1 MMTNLLSW
9 RAPCL
14 TLLIGLSACF
24 TSVTNAATTSSI
36 DELTEIRRGSVP
48 RVEVTNY
55 MVRRKPANFFGF
67 NMEFLEN
74 QTDLF
79 DPATG
84 WFKPNVVKHFSEI
97 PGSIYRYPG
106 GLPSNHFNWEWSVGP
121 YNQRPAQRSV
131 AWHAPAP
138 VMFGVDEYFRF
149 VDAVHGRPWYTL
161 NLLGW
166 SSTELVAELPSNVVA
181 ESNARLAAYA
191 LGKATNKTFPRYYQL
206 GNELD
211 RSVYEWLPAKYIQ
224 RSQVTIHAMH
234 RVDPDARFVAF
245 LRDFDWKYKVRGG
258 SSTYSD
264 FMSQV
269 LTALPMVNDFSLHY
283 YYDYPS
289 HFTNKVSLLPRRLA
303 LFKRAIRKATEIRGG
318 KTPNVWVTEHG
329 RSRDPDQ
336 KGRQAHKFTGGMGG
350 AISSADF
357 WIAAAQIPA
366 IQGAFLHTG
375 AQWSIFD
382 LDSAELSPMPVYWTI
397 RVLSKVDLPIVIA
410 AVTTSPNHS
419 GYNGGYDIRAA
430 AFKNETNSKYGLW
443 VVNRSDEAS
452 MVTIKISELAGKQLQ
467 TRHYFMAGRMGVPAD
482 TDKAP
487 PRLQL
492 DGQPVALKVG
502 ANGEFVLALPAN
514 SVSSFLLTL

>member
-1 MMTNLLSW
+1 
-9 RAPCL
+9 
-14 TLLIGLSACF
+14 
-24 TSVTNAATTSSI
+24 
-36 DELTEIRRGSVP
+36 
-48 RVEVTNY
+48 VEVANY
-55 MVRRKPANFFGF
+55 MVRRKPESFFGF
-67 NMEFLEN
+67 NMEFFEN

-84 WFKPNVVKHFSEI
+84 WFKPNVVKRFSEI
-97 PGSIYRYPG
+97 PGSMYRYPG
-106 GLPSNHFNWEWSVGP
+106 GLLSNHFNWEWAVGP

-138 VMFGVDEYFRF
+138 VMFGVDEYFHF

-166 SSTELVAELPSNVVA
+166 SSTDLVTELPSKVVA
-181 ESNARLAAYA
+181 DSNARLATYV
-191 LGKATNKTFPRYYQL
+191 LGKTTNKALPRYYQL

-211 RSVYEWLPAKYIQ
+211 RSVYEWLPEKYIQ
-224 RSQVTIHAMH
+224 RSQDTIGAMRH
-234 RVDPDARFVAF
+234 VDPDARFVAF
-245 LRDFDWKYKVRGG
+245 LRDFDWKYKVRSG
-258 SSTYSD
+258 SSTYAD

-289 HFTNKVSLLPRRLA
+289 RFTHQVSLLPRRLA
-303 LFKRAIRKATEIRGG
+303 LFKRAIRTATEIRGG

-336 KGRQAHKFTGGMGG
+336 KGRQAYKFTGGMGG

-357 WIAAAQIPA
+357 WIAVAQIPA

-382 LDSAELSPMPVYWTI
+382 LDSPELSPMPVYWTI
-397 RVLSKVDLPIVIA
+397 RILSKVDLPIVLA
-410 AVTTSPNHS
+410 TVTTSPNHG

-430 AFKNETNSKYGLW
+430 AFKNETNSNYGLW

-452 MVTIKISELAGKQLQ
+452 TVTIKISELAGKQLQ
-467 TRHYFMAGRMGVPAD
+467 SRHYFMAGRIGVPAEAD
-482 TDKAP
+482 TAP

-492 DGQPVALKVG
+492 EGSPVSLKVN
-502 ANGEFVLALPAN
+502 ANGEFALTLPAN
-514 SVSSFLLTL
+514 SVSSFLLTP